1 MKLKSS
7 CRRSVVKKFAV
18 VSAIA
23 LMSGIMPMAAVA
35 EQAATDQPAPAA
47 EAPAAEAPAAE
58 ATAEPGDAAIGKAL
72 FTGEAKFANGGPSCI
87 SCHSASIGTL
97 GGGSLGPDL
106 TKVYV
111 DETKNPLLSAVWIN
125 SDGSPT
131 MGPIFKAKNV
141 TDDEV
146 NHLRAFLKEQGQQ
159 EVASA
164 GTGTF
169 AGIGILGSVGMLVLF
184 GIIWGGRYSKR
195 NRDTAHDAIWR
206 NYGGKGGA

>member
-7 CRRSVVKKFAV
+7 ARRVAKKFAV

-23 LMSGIMPMAAVA
+23 LMSGIMPMVAGA
-35 EQAATDQPAPAA
+35 EQAATDQQAPAA
-47 EAPAAEAPAAE
+47 EAPAAEAPAAAPAE
-58 ATAEPGDAAIGKAL
+58 AGDAAIGKAL
-72 FTGEAKFANGGPSCI
+72 FTGEKGFANGGPACI
-87 SCHSASIGTL
+87 SCHGASIGTL
-97 GGGSLGPDL
+97 GGGTLGPDL

-141 TDDEV
+141 TDEEV
-146 NHLRAFLKEQGQQ
+146 DHLRAFLKGQGQQ
-159 EVASA
+159 TPASA

-184 GIIWGGRYSKR
+184 GLIWSGRYSKR